1 MKHSIAYIIISILSI
16 GSLCAQYH
24 YGIKAGLN
32 YTNNVVNQ
40 QSTIYDSKYKAG
52 IHFGVFAS
60 ADVTEKA
67 NLQTGLL
74 YSSKG
79 YKYTETVDLEGGNLN
94 LNYITLPILVGY
106 KISETLLANIGPEMG
121 LLLSANSK
129 FGSDKIDVSN
139 TWDNKFD
146 IGIAAGLELTASD
159 NILLGLRYTH
169 GLSSV
174 IRNAYYSD
182 IDGNLTG
189 ERAKF
194 QNRSLQLTL
203 GYLLK

>member
-1 MKHSIAYIIISILSI
+1 MKNIIVYIIISILSI
-16 GSLCAQYH
+16 GTLSAQYH
-24 YGIKAGLN
+24 YGIKGGLN

-40 QSTIYDSKYKAG
+40 QSTINDSKYKAG
-52 IHFGVFAS
+52 IHFGIFAS
-60 ADVTEKA
+60 ADVTQKV
-67 NLQTGLL
+67 NLQTELL

-79 YKYTETVDLEGGNLN
+79 YKYTETVDVAGGNLN
-94 LNYITLPILVGY
+94 LNYLTLPILVGY
-106 KISETLLANIGPEMG
+106 RISETFLVNIGPEMG
-121 LLLSANSK
+121 YLVSAYSK
-129 FGSDKIDVSN
+129 FDSEKIDVSR

-146 IGIAAGLELTASD
+146 IGIAAGLEF
-159 NILLGLRYTH
+159 NISEKVLLGVRYTH
-169 GLSSV
+169 GFSSV

-182 IDGNLTG
+182 IDGNITG